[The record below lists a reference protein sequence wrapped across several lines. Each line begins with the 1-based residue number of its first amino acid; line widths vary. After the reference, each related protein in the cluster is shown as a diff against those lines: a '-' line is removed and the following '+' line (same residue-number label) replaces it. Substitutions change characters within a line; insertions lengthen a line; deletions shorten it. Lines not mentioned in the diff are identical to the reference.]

1 MRDYKTDNKSFL
13 MYKEWED
20 IFNGLEND
28 DEAGQLIKALFAY
41 AKRGEEAEFKG
52 GLKIA
57 FIAMRQQIDKDGQK
71 WEEMCNR
78 NSINGKKGGAQRGN
92 RNALKN
98 EQAVAPVTACLE
110 NNQSQPIDNQ
120 SETKPT
126 PEPKPKKA
134 SKKPDKIKYA
144 EFVQMTEEEYKKLV
158 EKYGEVKT
166 KRMIEVLDNYKGSK
180 GKAYKDDYR
189 AILSWVVDRVDE
201 EYRKGGKGYEP
212 YNPTEPDYW

>member
-1 MRDYKTDNKSFL
+1 VRDYKTDNKSFPI
-13 MYKEWED
+13 YKDWED
-20 IFNGLEND
+20 IFNGLESN

-41 AKRGEEAEFKG
+41 AKRGEEAKFKG

-57 FIAMRQQIDKDGQK
+57 FIAMSQQIDRDGQK

-126 PEPKPKKA
+126 PKKV